1 MLWFILAIL
10 TALAMSSEGA
20 WLKKYFSH
28 LGPYEMG
35 MASIIYSLPLFAI
48 AMILIP
54 HPPLPYQFWAAFL
67 GTFVLNGIAYFLY
80 VRAIQISPL
89 SLTIPY
95 LAFTPA
101 FMIFTGRILLD
112 EEPSPLGI
120 AGILVSLAG
129 GYLLNLDVTKW
140 SPLEPLRAALRERGS
155 RHMLV
160 VAVIYSLSSVLDKKA
175 ILHSSPIFFG
185 IFFYIVF
192 APTLFILLLLGQKIS
207 WDFWLRNP
215 GKGIVAGLLVFA
227 HSVFHVWALSL
238 TKAAYMISVKRLSIL
253 FSVIYGWIIF
263 GESNMAARLGGAVL
277 MMLGAVIIALAG

>member
-28 LGPYEMG
+28 LDPYEMG

-54 HPPLPYQFWAAFL
+54 HPPLPHQFWAAFL

-160 VAVIYSLSSVLDKKA
+160 VAVIYSVSSVLDKKA